1 MGGPNDVYVHAEVQG
16 ASSVVIKNHQGAGHP
31 IPPKT
36 LHEAGQMALCYSV
49 AWDSQL
55 ALGFGFMFKLDEESI
70 PRHANERKVRT
81 QLEEDEIEIKE
92 QASSDKLEEC
102 EIKVEDDEPQD
113 EAGEAAADG
122 QGSSQQMG
130 ESQLEDQEEKSS
142 PEVELKPD
150 GDNGDES
157 SGKENEEC
165 DFPDTELKVV
175 ATGQGRIEFVAA
187 EMENGEGET
196 PVQSEP
202 VVFVDSKAGSGV
214 NKTGGEKK
222 EPSKRGQPAW
232 MIEKKSQPTK
242 RGQKGKMKKMKEK
255 YKDQDEED
263 KELAMQLLQKTSK
276 EDSKKNR
283 KKQEKLE
290 ADARK
295 KKNAELNLQ
304 RMNRNAAAAKTKQQQ
319 HAAAAEGSGDEDEDK
334 TAAQVVNVASEML
347 DSLTGVPV
355 VGPYSTMVNYRFKVK
370 VTPGSSK
377 RGKAAKKA
385 LNVFLSDK
393 AALSRDKD
401 LLKSVK
407 DQDIASNLPGKV
419 KVSTLVKK

>member
-1 MGGPNDVYVHAEVQG
+1 MG
-16 ASSVVIKNHQGAGHP
+16 
-31 IPPKT
+31 
-36 LHEAGQMALCYSV
+36 
-49 AWDSQL
+49 
-55 ALGFGFMFKLDEESI
+55 ESI

-113 EAGEAAADG
+113 EAGEAADG
-122 QGSSQQMG
+122 QGSQQMG

-142 PEVELKPD
+142 PEVESKPD

-175 ATGQGRIEFVAA
+175 TTGQGRIEFVAA
-187 EMENGEGET
+187 EMENEGGET

-214 NKTGGEKK
+214 NKTGGDKK

-304 RMNRNAAAAKTKQQQ
+304 RMNRNAAAAKTKQIQ
-319 HAAAAEGSGDEDEDK
+319 HAAAEGSGDEDEDK
-334 TAAQVVNVASEML
+334 TAAQAVNVASEML
-347 DSLTGVPV
+347 DSLTGVPVAEDSLLFAVPV

-407 DQDIASNLPGKV
+407 DQDIARNLPGKV